1 MDLDEDFTTAGPI
14 GPKTKTFA
22 SVPEILAK
30 LEGKVALWE
39 RTGRDAFER
48 AGDFERA
55 AQRIREGATSV
66 TIGRTTYVL
75 TEGEPAPGHDL
86 VVGTLEEVLE
96 DLDAQTDPAAQT
108 AAARFRDGEAG
119 PIIIGRRVYRIGRS
133 YRA

>member
-1 MDLDEDFTTAGPI
+1 MTIDNEDFTVDGPI

-39 RTGRDAFER
+39 GVGRDAMGR
-48 AGDFERA
+48 AGDFESA

-75 TEGEPAPGHDL
+75 A
-86 VVGTLEEVLE
+86 EVIP
-96 DLDAQTDPAAQT
+96 DQRDQT
-108 AAARFRDGEAG
+108 ADDGVSQA
-119 PIIIGRRVYRIGRS
+119 
-133 YRA
+133 